1 MINQM
6 VDLFRQATSS
16 WFAELLPIAQNVFL
30 VLATI
35 TMIWSALWWI
45 LERDDPSQVYV
56 AFLRR
61 FFALG
66 FFWAV
71 LLNADT
77 WIPAVI
83 DGFAV
88 AGQRAAGAAS
98 GGTPR
103 LNPGEVLDQG
113 VTIAVQAFHGAKV
126 SGILETIGTAI
137 VSAIGAFLILL
148 AFVGITAQ
156 LVITLVE
163 MYIVIG
169 AGVLLLAFAASPWTL
184 SFAERYFSYAVAV
197 GIKLFVL
204 YLIVGLGSAIVT
216 GWQGTLAQTNASIDA
231 LLAVAGSALVYMLL
245 AWQVPSLAASLI
257 GGGLAL
263 SLGDTL
269 RTGAAVA
276 GLTAGAAGAA
286 VGGLALGARG
296 TAAMGE
302 AVRTARA
309 HRATGGSLAGSVAR
323 GGRAAAGGMAE
334 SLRRRA
340 LRPPW
345 QTVSEVM
352 RERRT
357 ASYGAGAG
365 RSRGWGS
372 SSHSASASRVGTATA
387 PAPATEGPTSNE
399 EKRRRA

>member
-6 VDLFRQATSS
+6 VELFRQATSS
-16 WFAELLPIAQNVFL
+16 WYAELLPIAQNVFV

-71 LLNADT
+71 LLNANL

-88 AGQRAAGAAS
+88 AGQRAAGAAA

-113 VTIAVQAFHGAKV
+113 VTIAVQAFQGAKV
-126 SGILETIGTAI
+126 SGILESIGTAL
-137 VSAIGAFLILL
+137 VSAIGGVLILL

-163 MYIVIG
+163 MYVVIG

-216 GWQGTLAQTNASIDA
+216 GWQATLAETNASVDA
-231 LLAVAGSALVYMLL
+231 LLSVVGAALVYMLL

-263 SLGDTL
+263 TLGDTM

-276 GLTAGAAGAA
+276 GVTVGA
-286 VGGLALGARG
+286 VGGALGGLAMGARG
-296 TAAMGE
+296 TAAIGE
-302 AVRTARA
+302 AVRTGAA
-309 HRATGGSLAGSVAR
+309 HRASGGSRMASVAR
-323 GGRAAAGGMAE
+323 GGLAAGSGVVE

-345 QTVSEVM
+345 QSVAEVM
-352 RERRT
+352 RERRI
-357 ASYGAGAG
+357 ARYGAGPARRPG
-365 RSRGWGS
+365 GGS
-372 SSHSASASRVGTATA
+372 
-387 PAPATEGPTSNE
+387 E
-399 EKRRRA
+399 ERLDA